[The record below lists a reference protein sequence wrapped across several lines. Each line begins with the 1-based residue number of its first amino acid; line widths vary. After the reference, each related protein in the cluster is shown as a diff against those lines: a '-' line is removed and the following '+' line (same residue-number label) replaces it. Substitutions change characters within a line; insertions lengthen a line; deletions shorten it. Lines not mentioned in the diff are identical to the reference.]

1 MNSLSDSQSNS
12 ADSNSEDDVGGVRR
26 LDSVSESISN
36 SDSSS
41 KDDVAAGGVRHL
53 DSDEDSV
60 SDSNSDSDG
69 EDGDARRLF
78 LLSSISIPYPYVP
91 VISKTQA
98 GRKPIFLLLHRWSLT
113 GKRATLLDWATKC
126 MHYMHAPML

>member
-1 MNSLSDSQSNS
+1 MNSISDSQSDS
-12 ADSNSEDDVGGVRR
+12 ADSNSEDDVCGVRR
-26 LDSVSESISN
+26 LDSVSDSISN

-41 KDDVAAGGVRHL
+41 KDDVAAGGVRRL
-53 DSDEDSV
+53 DSDEDSISN
-60 SDSNSDSDG
+60 SDSDSDG